1 MEILIVFGIFGLVG
15 GFVYYVLA
23 ARVPVSDDAIQ
34 RRLETLSLQ
43 SRETG
48 RIRLPVVEEE
58 TPWERIAEFFLG
70 TKDLP
75 ARYTRLSRMLHQAG
89 YRGER
94 AIRIFWGLT
103 IFLCSAFGF
112 GGILIAFL
120 KALSTKVDTS
130 DVIMLAVVGSAVGG
144 FLPYLTVFRK
154 ARARVLEMRET
165 LPDTLDLI
173 VVCVEAG
180 MGIDAALNRVGR
192 EQTDQRL
199 AMGEELLLATQEMQ
213 AGAIR
218 KEALIRMADRIGIE
232 EFRSLITFLTQT
244 EELGGSIARSLR
256 VYASTMREKRSQSAE
271 EQARKTVIKLIFPL
285 VFFILPAIF
294 ILILGP
300 AGLSIM
306 RMLSNPLG

>member
-1 MEILIVFGIFGLVG
+1 MEILIALGIFGLVG

-34 RRLETLSLQ
+34 RRLETISIQ
-43 SRETG
+43 ARETG
-48 RIRLPVVEEE
+48 RIRLHSVEEE

-120 KALSTKVDTS
+120 KAFSSKVDTS
-130 DVIMLAVVGSAVGG
+130 DVLLLAIAGAVVGGL
-144 FLPYLTVFRK
+144 LPYLTVFRK
-154 ARARVLEMRET
+154 ARARVREMRET
-165 LPDTLDLI
+165 LPDTLDLV

-192 EQTDQRL
+192 EQSDQRL

-218 KEALIRMADRIGIE
+218 KEALMRLADRIGID
-232 EFRSLITFLTQT
+232 EFRALITFLTQT

-256 VYASTMREKRSQSAE
+256 VYASTMREKRSQAAE
-271 EQARKTVIKLIFPL
+271 ELARKTVIKLIFPL

>member
-1 MEILIVFGIFGLVG
+1 MEILIALGIFGLVG

-48 RIRLPVVEEE
+48 RIRLPAVEEE

-112 GGILIAFL
+112 GGILIAFFRNKETVNVDEVDLL
-120 KALSTKVDTS
+120 KW
-130 DVIMLAVVGSAVGG
+130 
-144 FLPYLTVFRK
+144 
-154 ARARVLEMRET
+154 
-165 LPDTLDLI
+165 
-173 VVCVEAG
+173 
-180 MGIDAALNRVGR
+180 
-192 EQTDQRL
+192 
-199 AMGEELLLATQEMQ
+199 
-213 AGAIR
+213 
-218 KEALIRMADRIGIE
+218 
-232 EFRSLITFLTQT
+232 
-244 EELGGSIARSLR
+244 
-256 VYASTMREKRSQSAE
+256 
-271 EQARKTVIKLIFPL
+271 
-285 VFFILPAIF
+285 
-294 ILILGP
+294 
-300 AGLSIM
+300 
-306 RMLSNPLG
+306 